1 MNAKSGSG
9 VHGCLMVKWFA
20 SLRRY
25 LMSDKLALFYFVLL
39 CFVVPTIIFFVV
51 GEVWSLIYLS
61 LLGVGFMFSR

>member
-1 MNAKSGSG
+1 
-9 VHGCLMVKWFA
+9 
-20 SLRRY
+20 
-25 LMSDKLALFYFVLL
+25 MSDKLALFYFVLL